1 MTVREEV
8 SKIMDDFEPRTARE
22 ISQIIKPDARD
33 YELNILIPQVRS
45 ALLICVKWGEM
56 KKVGESEEGYRAIIY
71 QKVRA

>member
-22 ISQIIKPDARD
+22 IAKIIKPGARE

-45 ALLICVKWGEM
+45 ALLICAKWGEM
-56 KKVGESEEGYRAIIY
+56 KKVGETTEGYRAVIY